1 MLKTLWPE
9 RADVWGPVRSVWL
22 EGRAQRRGW
31 GRVEEALGS
40 QQWLRTRQEYY
51 LILGR

>member
-9 RADVWGPVRSVWL
+9 RGYVWGTERSMWL
-22 EGRAQRRGW
+22 EGKAQRGC
-31 GRVEEALGS
+31 GRVEGTLGS
-40 QQWLRTRQEYY
+40 QQWLKARQEYY